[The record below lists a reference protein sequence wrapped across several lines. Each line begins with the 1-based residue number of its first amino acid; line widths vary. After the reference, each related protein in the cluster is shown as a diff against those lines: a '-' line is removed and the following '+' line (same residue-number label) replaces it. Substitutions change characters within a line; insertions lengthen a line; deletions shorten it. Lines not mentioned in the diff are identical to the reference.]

1 MSEALQESDRLK
13 HLAEQ
18 NSERS
23 WADYGSCRT
32 QHTELM
38 PFVAGYT
45 YSVGCIREQNARQ
58 ITRAYPTPMTQLYFE
73 FCGNLSEAYKPDG
86 PVTLSGRADSTG
98 SIDKRTYIKTG
109 LGEWF
114 DIRQIASPQP
124 ERPVKN
130 LKIDLYP
137 HTLYYLFQRSPT
149 ELHLEDLHLA
159 DLLGVHTASLMQE
172 EMEAAVSGPQL
183 VAIAEHYLLGQYYRI
198 QSEHL
203 KNRVIPDILPRPDQ
217 SLSQQATYYQK
228 SERWLQKHYREVCG
242 MTFRQMQTNLKFQ
255 RVLDLFQQAI
265 RQKHPIN
272 MTEIAYH
279 CGYFD
284 QAHFIKAFR
293 HFSGMTPGQ
302 YLKQQA
308 GADHLL
314 FYW

>member
-1 MSEALQESDRLK
+1 MLCYRQESDRLK
-13 HLAEQ
+13 RLAEQ
-18 NSERS
+18 NSEQS
-23 WADYGSCRT
+23 WADYGTCRS

-38 PFVAGYT
+38 QFVAGYT
-45 YSVGCIREQNARQ
+45 YSVGCIREQDAKR

-73 FCGNLSEAYKPDG
+73 FCGNLSAAHKPDG
-86 PVTLSGRADSTG
+86 PVTISGRTDDTG

-114 DIRQIASPQP
+114 DIWQTESPQA

-130 LKIDLYP
+130 LKIDLHP
-137 HTLYYLFQRSPT
+137 HTLYHLFQLSPI

-159 DLLGVHTASLMQE
+159 DLLGANTASLMQE
-172 EMEAAVSGPQL
+172 EMEAVVSGPQL
-183 VAIAEHYLLGQYYRI
+183 VEVAERYLLEQYYRI
-198 QSEHL
+198 QS
-203 KNRVIPDILPRPDQ
+203 KCTKKPVISDFLPQLNQ
-217 SLSQQATYYQK
+217 SLSQQADYYQK
-228 SERWLQKHYREVCG
+228 SERWLQKHYRQACG
-242 MTFRQMQTNLKFQ
+242 MTFKQMQTNLKFQ
-255 RVLDLFQQAI
+255 RVLDLFQHSI

-272 MTEIAYH
+272 LTEIAYH

-302 YLKQQA
+302 YLKQLA
-308 GADHLL
+308 GSDNLL